1 MTDSAT
7 STDAPPADDAA
18 LVARARDGEL
28 AAYNTLVL
36 RYQNAVYSLA
46 LRILSSPEA
55 AEDATQEAFI
65 RGFRRLDSFRGGN
78 FRSWLFSIVANAA
91 RDELR
96 RRGRRPQ
103 LSLDAA
109 RDDPDHADLDPPDS
123 GPTPGEAAEQSELR
137 RLLEHALTQLPDDW
151 RTVVVLSDIQGL
163 SYQEIA
169 ETVGVAT
176 GTVKSRLSRARGRM
190 RDLLRE
196 SGELAERFQ
205 RLDSGR

>member
-7 STDAPPADDAA
+7 STDAPPADDTA
-18 LVARARDGEL
+18 LIARARDGEL

-65 RGFRRLDSFRGGN
+65 RGFRRLESFRGGN

-123 GPTPGEAAEQSELR
+123 GPMPDEAAEQSELR

-151 RTVVVLSDIQGL
+151 RTVVVLSDVQGL